1 MDGVVHA
8 LSEENTRFSE
18 GKCFLCASLWKT
30 LPKNSKMTFVWWVLL
45 PHFSPVRNIP
55 VSEIKFV
62 VQSCGKQCYHWLF
75 YLLSKSSLHLFTTYI
90 HSFTH
95 SLTHL
100 LIFLINSLI
109 YSVTFNQS
117 LTNFIP
123 IASYSLTHSLT
134 HLPTYLFSHLVIEWL
149 T

>member
-18 GKCFLCASLWKT
+18 GKCFLRASLWKT
-30 LPKNSKMTFVWWVLL
+30 LPRNSKMTFVWWVLL

-75 YLLSKSSLHLFTTYI
+75 YFLSKSSLHLFTTYI
-90 HSFTH
+90 HSFIH
-95 SLTHL
+95 SFTCLSSLLTHL
-100 LIFLINSLI
+100 FTQSLSISHLLYTYSLI
-109 YSVTFNQS
+109 
-117 LTNFIP
+117 P
-123 IASYSLTHSLT
+123 SYSLTHSLT